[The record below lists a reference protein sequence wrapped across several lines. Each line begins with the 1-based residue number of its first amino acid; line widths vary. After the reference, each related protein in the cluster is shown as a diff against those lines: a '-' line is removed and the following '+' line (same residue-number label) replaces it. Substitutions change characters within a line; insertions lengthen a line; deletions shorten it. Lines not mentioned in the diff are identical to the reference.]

1 MARAFSFFEL
11 LLALLIIGIVSSIT
25 LASLRVGGRQIRL
38 ELEAQRVAGQI
49 RRAQALA
56 SAVKRFSACGYDING
71 KEIKPYGYGAYFDL
85 ASSRASFSL
94 FADCDNDGGAPPRAG
109 EEVEVVAFAND
120 VEIET
125 LSAAPLTIFFQPPQ
139 PTTRITG
146 DAAEGSIT
154 LRLLSDSTVRKR
166 ITVRRSGEIGITT
179 P

>member
-1 MARAFSFFEL
+1 MARAFTFFEL

-56 SAVKRFSACGYDING
+56 SATKLATACGAT
-71 KEIKPYGYGAYFDL
+71 KPYGYGAYFDL
-85 ASSRASFSL
+85 SSRRSFSL

-109 EEVEVVAFAND
+109 EEVEVVTLTND
-120 VEIET
+120 VEIES
-125 LSAAPLTIFFQPPQ
+125 LSATPLTVFFLPPQ
-139 PTTRITG
+139 PTTRITA
-146 DAAEGSIT
+146 DAAEGSII
-154 LRLLSDSTVRKR
+154 LRLLSDTAVRKR
-166 ITVRRSGEIGITT
+166 ITVRRSGEIRITT